1 MLLHPR
7 SFTSFPL
14 GGLHVPALSF
24 YTSGR
29 LSCLCP
35 FTCTGGTQLVSV
47 PAAGS
52 GISGE
57 HQSQCLLGRSHEQG
71 PIQLH
76 KVQLRLF
83 EGQKHPTRISSQ
95 NPNLLLLLPLR
106 EMFSPIPVSSRVKP
120 LKLPSLLPEVQVVQ
134 SQPAQLRDIPV
145 ALTLLKWL
153 HPTFSLTR
161 IRCLSHFVS
170 FIHSMVSE
178 GCELSLICTQGKAE
192 CSGRQQGLQAA
203 VVQPQGIAGALQEH
217 HRSKREGIKRFSDA
231 EAPYATAQI
240 VSPHVLGKTSS

>member
-1 MLLHPR
+1 MATKPAKNPKPNKKIKLQPKEPTCSLSPHLQTQRGFWMLLHPR
-7 SFTSFPL
+7 SFTSVPL

-24 YTSGR
+24 HTSGR

-76 KVQLRLF
+76 KVQFRLF

-153 HPTFSLTR
+153 HPT
-161 IRCLSHFVS
+161 HFPLP
-170 FIHSMVSE
+170 
-178 GCELSLICTQGKAE
+178 G
-192 CSGRQQGLQAA
+192 
-203 VVQPQGIAGALQEH
+203 
-217 HRSKREGIKRFSDA
+217 
-231 EAPYATAQI
+231 
-240 VSPHVLGKTSS
+240 

>member
-1 MLLHPR
+1 MLTPSIAAAHQATGLAKPQTINGNKTSQKPQTEQKIKLQPKEPTCSLSPHLQTQRGFWMLLHPR
-7 SFTSFPL
+7 SFTSVPL

-24 YTSGR
+24 HTSGR

-57 HQSQCLLGRSHEQG
+57 HQSPCLLGRSHEQG

-76 KVQLRLF
+76 KVQFRLF

-153 HPTFSLTR
+153 HPT
-161 IRCLSHFVS
+161 HFPLP
-170 FIHSMVSE
+170 
-178 GCELSLICTQGKAE
+178 G
-192 CSGRQQGLQAA
+192 
-203 VVQPQGIAGALQEH
+203 
-217 HRSKREGIKRFSDA
+217 
-231 EAPYATAQI
+231 
-240 VSPHVLGKTSS
+240 